1 MEDVAGRSLIEKV
14 RRLREELSRVK
25 NDVTELRRL
34 LESRRVIFVK
44 SVRGDG
50 D

>member
-1 MEDVAGRSLIEKV
+1 MDEDAGRLLVEEV

-34 LESRRVIFVK
+34 LENRRVIFVK